1 MVRDSVCTD
10 PCESQ
15 KTEISN
21 SANSQTP
28 RIDSE
33 KKPKRVVRALTPT
46 GVDALNT
53 AERPTRVKAR
63 KRAVVYNFTLLQHRG
78 SQYIPDVTPA

>member
-15 KTEISN
+15 KTEISK

-33 KKPKRVVRALTPT
+33 KKQNEWYGPLLLGHLISVR
-46 GVDALNT
+46 
-53 AERPTRVKAR
+53 
-63 KRAVVYNFTLLQHRG
+63 LL
-78 SQYIPDVTPA
+78 